1 MRNQEKKISSYIDRL
16 NNERKPGE
24 HNSYELDS
32 EYEELMETVRLV
44 KNLKEPEFPKEEFQ
58 EKLAAS
64 LVNQGKGKRISLK
77 REKNIWFPA
86 GVVLA
91 AVLAVVLLINFV
103 LPQLNTDIV
112 YSMELAYQD
121 VKAYHGI
128 LEVTQSNARGEVTT
142 QSVREVWSDRN
153 GNYYVK
159 ELEGSS
165 KGIITVNNGTEKWQV
180 RPDLKEVNV
189 FAAFPD
195 SYRFTFELGSEIEGI
210 KTALEVRTVGEEEIA
225 GRKAEVLSVTPKGG
239 DTYRL
244 WVDQETDL
252 PLQKETALQNA
263 IKYKVTYKSITF
275 REAIPEELM
284 AYSLPKDYEAIRT
297 DSEQFVDNMEEAV
310 RLAGFIPKEMK
321 AVPAGFAPAG
331 ISVDPEKKSIN
342 RYYRKEDGNKKVVIA
357 ERAAEG
363 ELSPD
368 SAAILGSVNNQKAE
382 ILTDME
388 VNSGYAGYGAYAELT
403 GLSSIRWQ
411 QEGME
416 YAVYGEL
423 ELEELSVFAQ
433 SLSSGNV
440 VIPEKEE
447 DFTDKPRI
455 EVPVDLESETNEQK
469 SVDAGHSPWKLD
481 PAFVAQV
488 FASLLISPEGI
499 VGDYPIA
506 YQDVKIV
513 QNNGKTAIAEMNG
526 EKTTVSRVYLKRL
539 VRQDETGI
547 WTVVGYDPVN
557 K

>member
-24 HNSYELDS
+24 HNLYELDS

-44 KNLKEPEFPKEEFQ
+44 KSLKEPEFPKEEFQ

-64 LVNQGKGKRISLK
+64 LVNQSKGKRISRK

-86 GVVLA
+86 GVVIA

-112 YSMELAYQD
+112 YAMELAYQD

-180 RPDLKEVNV
+180 RPDLKQVNV
-189 FAAFPD
+189 LAAFPD
-195 SYRFTFELGSEIEGI
+195 SYRFTFELGSEIEDI
-210 KTALEVRTVGEEEIA
+210 KTALEVKTIGEEEIA
-225 GRKAEVLSVTPKGG
+225 GRKADILSVTPKGG
-239 DTYRL
+239 EAYRL

-263 IKYKVTYKSITF
+263 IKYKVTYKSISF

-310 RLAGFIPKEMK
+310 RLAGFTPKEMK

-342 RYYRKEDGNKKVVIA
+342 RYYLKADGNKKVVIA
-357 ERAAEG
+357 EQAAEG
-363 ELSPD
+363 EFSPD

-388 VNSGYAGYGAYAELT
+388 VNSGNAGYGAYAGLT

-411 QEGME
+411 EEGME
-416 YAVYGEL
+416 YTVYGEL
-423 ELEELSVFAQ
+423 ELTELSVFAQ

-447 DFTDKPRI
+447 DFTDKPQI
-455 EVPVDLESETNEQK
+455 EVPVDLESETSEQK

-506 YQDVKIV
+506 YQDVKII

>member
-24 HNSYELDS
+24 HNSNKLAG

-44 KNLKEPEFPKEEFQ
+44 KNLKEPEFPEDEFQ

-64 LVNQGKGKRISLK
+64 LVNKSKGKRAASK
-77 REKNIWFPA
+77 REMNIWFPA

-103 LPQLNTDIV
+103 LPQLSADIV
-112 YSMELAYQD
+112 YAMEQAYQE

-180 RPDLKEVNV
+180 RPDLKQVNI

-195 SYRFTFELGSEIEGI
+195 SYRFTFELGSEIEDI

-225 GRKAEVLSVTPKGG
+225 GRKADILSVTPKGG
-239 DTYRL
+239 ETYRL

-252 PLQKETALQNA
+252 PLQKETALQNS
-263 IKYKVTYKSITF
+263 IKYKVTYKSIMF

-284 AYSLPKDYEAIRT
+284 SYSLPKDYEVIRT
-297 DSEQFVDNMEEAV
+297 DSEQFVDNTEEAV
-310 RLAGFIPKEMK
+310 RLAGFTPKEMK
-321 AVPAGFAPAG
+321 NSPAGFAPAG

-357 ERAAEG
+357 EQAAQG

-388 VNSGYAGYGAYAELT
+388 VNSGNAGYGAYAGLT

-411 QEGME
+411 EEGME
-416 YAVYGEL
+416 YTVYGEL
-423 ELEELSVFAQ
+423 ELAELSVFAQ

-440 VIPEKEE
+440 VIPVKE
-447 DFTDKPRI
+447 DFTDKPQI
-455 EVPVDLESETNEQK
+455 EVPIDLESETNEQK

-499 VGDYPIA
+499 VGDYPIP
-506 YQDVKIV
+506 YQDVKIIR
-513 QNNGKTAIAEMNG
+513 NNGKTAIAEITG
-526 EKTTVSRVYLKRL
+526 EKTTVSHVYLKRL

-547 WTVVGYDPVN
+547 WTVVGYNPLI

>member
-24 HNSYELDS
+24 HNSNKLDR

-58 EKLAAS
+58 EKLTAS
-64 LVNQGKGKRISLK
+64 LINQGKGKRVSRK
-77 REKNIWFPA
+77 REKTIWYPA

-91 AVLAVVLLINFV
+91 AVLAVILLINFV

-112 YSMELAYQD
+112 YAMELAYQD

-180 RPDLKEVNV
+180 RPDLKEVNI

-195 SYRFTFELGSEIEGI
+195 SYRFTFELGSEIEDI
-210 KTALEVRTVGEEEIA
+210 KTALEVRTIGEEEIA
-225 GRKAEVLSVTPKGG
+225 GRKADILSVTPKGG
-239 DTYRL
+239 ETYRL

-263 IKYKVTYKSITF
+263 IKYKVTYKSISF

-284 AYSLPKDYEAIRT
+284 AYSLPKGYEAILT

-310 RLAGFIPKEMK
+310 RLAGFTPKEMK
-321 AVPAGFAPAG
+321 AVPAGFTPAG

-342 RYYRKEDGNKKVVIA
+342 RYYLKTDGNKKVVIA
-357 ERAAEG
+357 EQAAEG
-363 ELSPD
+363 EFSPD

-388 VNSGYAGYGAYAELT
+388 VNSGNAGYGANAGLT

-411 QEGME
+411 EEGME
-416 YAVYGEL
+416 YTVYGEL
-423 ELEELSVFAQ
+423 ELAELSAFAQ

-447 DFTDKPRI
+447 DFTDKPQI

-513 QNNGKTAIAEMNG
+513 QNNGKTAIAEING
-526 EKTTVSRVYLKRL
+526 EKTTVSRMYLKRL